1 MEFIQEFSKNRETSS
16 LQEALRIKELETI
29 IKVCDEL
36 KNLNS
41 DINPFIYFKKAQ
53 ALLALGRQEEGLR
66 VLLIAQDIFE
76 ENYGGQE
83 QAYSWSKEISDLYL
97 QIILE
102 QAKRNTKD
110 ASKNLWLYNEA
121 YQLSKEP
128 EQRYEFRQLRYNAY
142 QNLINGKQSL
152 KRFAY
157 IEDEL
162 PNTEPQLISPL
173 LSNDIGNI
181 QFVGATPRKNSF
193 WVSHPFKKRVYYYYE
208 NALQLAFNDYLNEF
222 VQLLQ
227 HLGATQIIIEY
238 TNQRQKEGEEDPA
251 ADKLPD
257 DVSGNDRKHKASV
270 TSLQYSFEPRQKA
283 HLPTHLAWY
292 ASQPQWQSIVAERSQ
307 GSISELSIVLN
318 SEGILYLTAQD
329 LEEVQEE
336 FSEMLENSFRSTKND
351 GAKQKRRQRKIS
363 RQDSH
368 LITLKQEWYEVE
380 CNVKVKFA
388 PLDTLT
394 EEVNPQT
401 LQILNIELP
410 EVSSESRKM
419 TSVDVAS
426 VINEVIEKMEV
437 TKEITPIKKEEK
449 QVPIKQK
456 EARENIVEEETA
468 YDKWKKLTQEDPKK
482 EIENKFQLEQVQPK
496 RERGNSDEFLSENLI
511 PKEEPNTDKP
521 EDNAEKENKEKV
533 LDSQGLTQDERFYY
547 EMLQHA
553 YQDGAISED
562 VRKVLER
569 RRQRFKISEERA
581 KEIEKMM
588 LDKK

>member
-1 MEFIQEFSKNRETSS
+1 MEFIQEFSKNRDASS

-29 IKVCDEL
+29 IKVCDEF
-36 KNLNS
+36 KSLNS

-53 ALLALGRQEEGLR
+53 ALLALGREEEGLR

-83 QAYSWSKEISDLYL
+83 QAYSWSKEVGDLYL

-102 QAKRNTKD
+102 QAKRNTQN
-110 ASKNLWLYNEA
+110 ASRSLWLYNEA
-121 YQLSKEP
+121 YQLTKEP
-128 EQRYEFRQLRYNAY
+128 EQRYEFRQLRYGAY
-142 QNLINGKQSL
+142 QDLINSKQAL

-157 IEDEL
+157 IEDDL

-173 LSNDIGNI
+173 LSNDVGNI
-181 QFVGATPRKNSF
+181 QFVGAAPHKGSF
-193 WVSHPFKKRVYYYYE
+193 WISHPFKKRVYYYFE

-222 VQLLQ
+222 VQLMQ
-227 HLGATQIIIEY
+227 HLGATQIVLEY
-238 TNQRQKEGEEDPA
+238 TYQRQKEGEEDPA

-257 DVSGNDRKHKASV
+257 DVSSDDRKRKENI
-270 TSLQYSFEPRQKA
+270 TSLQYDFEPKQKA

-292 ASQPQWQSIVAERSQ
+292 ASQAQWQSIVAERSQ
-307 GSISELSIVLN
+307 GSITELSIVLN
-318 SEGILYLTAQD
+318 SEGILYLTNQEM
-329 LEEVQEE
+329 EEVQEE
-336 FSEMLENSFRSTKND
+336 FNDLLENNFRSTKND
-351 GAKQKRRQRKIS
+351 AAKQKRRQRKTP
-363 RQDSH
+363 RQDSQA
-368 LITLKQEWYEVE
+368 TPLKREWHEME

-388 PLDTLT
+388 PLSTLT

-401 LQILNIELP
+401 IQILDMELP
-410 EVSSESRKM
+410 EVSLESRKM
-419 TSVDVAS
+419 ASVDVSS
-426 VINEVIEKMEV
+426 VISEVMEKMDP
-437 TKEITPIKKEEK
+437 KPIKKEEK
-449 QVPIKQK
+449 EKQTPIKQK
-456 EARENIVEEETA
+456 EAREKSVEEETA
-468 YDKWKKLTQEDPKK
+468 YDKWKKLTQEDLKT
-482 EIENKFQLEQVQPK
+482 EIEVKGKVEQVQPT
-496 RERGNSDEFLSENLI
+496 RERGGVDEFLDKTLV
-511 PKEEPNTDKP
+511 PKEELSIVKV
-521 EDNAEKENKEKV
+521 EEKQEKENKEEV

-581 KEIEKMM
+581 KEIERMM

>member
-1 MEFIQEFSKNRETSS
+1 MEFIQEFSKNRDASA

-36 KNLNS
+36 KSLNS

-53 ALLALGRQEEGLR
+53 ALLALGREEEGLR

-83 QAYSWSKEISDLYL
+83 QAYSWSKEVSDLYL

-110 ASKNLWLYNEA
+110 ASKNLWIYNEA
-121 YQLSKEP
+121 YQLTKEP
-128 EQRYEFRQLRYNAY
+128 EQRYEFRQLRYSAY
-142 QNLINGKQSL
+142 QDLINSRQAL

-173 LSNDIGNI
+173 LSNDVGNI
-181 QFVGATPRKNSF
+181 QFVGAVPRKGSF
-193 WVSHPFKKRVYYYYE
+193 WVSHPFKKRVYYYFE

-222 VQLLQ
+222 VQLMQ
-227 HLGATQIIIEY
+227 HLGATQIILEY
-238 TNQRQKEGEEDPA
+238 TDQRQKEGEEDPA

-257 DVSGNDRKHKASV
+257 DVALPDRGRKMNV
-270 TSLQYSFEPRQKA
+270 TTLEYNFQPRQKA

-307 GSISELSIVLN
+307 GSVTELSIVLN
-318 SEGILYLTAQD
+318 SDGILYLTSQD

-336 FSEMLENSFRSTKND
+336 FSDLLENNFRSTKND
-351 GAKQKRRQRKIS
+351 GAKQKRRQRKTP
-363 RQDSH
+363 RQDSY
-368 LITLKQEWYEVE
+368 TTSLKKEWFEVA

-388 PLDTLT
+388 PLSTLT

-401 LQILNIELP
+401 LQILDVELP
-410 EVSSESRKM
+410 DISLESRKM
-419 TSVDVAS
+419 ASVDIAS
-426 VINEVIEKMEV
+426 VIGEVIQKIEP
-437 TKEITPIKKEEK
+437 EIVKTEEK
-449 QVPIKQK
+449 PTPIKQK
-456 EARENIVEEETA
+456 EAREKLAEEETA
-468 YDKWKKLTQEDPKK
+468 YDKWKKLTQEDLKK
-482 EIENKFQLEQVQPK
+482 EIETKAKVEKVQPK
-496 RERGNSDEFLSENLI
+496 RERGALDEFLGETLT
-511 PKEEPNTDKP
+511 PKEELSIVKI
-521 EDNAEKENKEKV
+521 EEKQEKESKEEKV
-533 LDSQGLTQDERFYY
+533 VDSQGLTQDERFYY

-581 KEIEKMM
+581 KEIERMM